1 MATPPSCWLLRPASA
16 AAEMVVLGAFA
27 VGLVL
32 GLAGWWATRPVLA
45 VPALQRT
52 NYRDAALPTAAGLII
67 VLAVVAAQGVVILAH
82 AGGWSFETD
91 TADSRAMVLILALGL
106 GFLGLLDDLAGA
118 GQSGGFRGHLS
129 ALAKGRLTTG
139 SLKLFGGAA
148 VGVLAVAGPRSG
160 SIGRILLDAAL
171 VALCANL
178 ANLFDRAPGRT
189 LKVGLAGFLVLV
201 MATQAPSE
209 LAGVA
214 LVMGAAAAL
223 LVPDLREELMLG
235 DVGANVIG
243 GVLGLGLV
251 LVAAPEVR
259 TIALVLV
266 AALNLASEAVSFSR
280 VIDATP
286 PLRALDRAGRR
297 PSGTL

>member
-1 MATPPSCWLLRPASA
+1 MPPSCSPPRRASA
-16 AAEMVVLGAFA
+16 VVDVADLVAFT

-52 NYRDAALPTAAGLII
+52 NYRDATLPTAAGLVV
-67 VLAVVAAQGVVILAH
+67 VLAAVAAQGVVILAD
-82 AGGWSFETD
+82 AGGWSLQPA
-91 TADSRAMVLILALGL
+91 TADTRAMVLVAVLGL

-118 GQSGGFRGHLS
+118 GESGGFRGHLA
-129 ALAKGRLTTG
+129 ALARGRLTTG
-139 SLKLFGGAA
+139 SLKLFGGGA

-178 ANLFDRAPGRT
+178 ANLLDRAPGRT
-189 LKVGLAGFLVLV
+189 LKVGLLGFAVLV
-201 MATQAPSE
+201 ACTGAPPE

-214 LVMGAAAAL
+214 LVLGAATAL

-235 DVGANVIG
+235 DVGANVVG

-251 LVAAPEVR
+251 LVTAPEVR
-259 TIALVLV
+259 TVALVVV
-266 AALNLASEAVSFSR
+266 AALNLASEGVSFSR

-286 PLRALDRAGRR
+286 PLRALDRVGRR
-297 PSGTL
+297 PRGTM

>member
-1 MATPPSCWLLRPASA
+1 MID
-16 AAEMVVLGAFA
+16 LGAFA

-45 VPALQRT
+45 IPALART
-52 NYRDAALPTAAGLII
+52 NYRNATLPTAAGLII
-67 VLAVVAAQGVVILAH
+67 VLAVVAAQGSVILAH
-82 AGGWSFETD
+82 AGGWSFETE
-91 TADSRAMVLILALGL
+91 TADTRAMVLTLVLGL
-106 GFLGLLDDLAGA
+106 GFLGLLDDLAGT
-118 GQSGGFRGHLS
+118 GQSGGFRGHLR

-189 LKVGLAGFLVLV
+189 LKIGLAGFLVLAV
-201 MATQAPSE
+201 ATQAPPE

-235 DVGANVIG
+235 DVGANVVG

-251 LVAAPEVR
+251 LVVAPEVR
-259 TIALVLV
+259 TAALVLV

>member
-1 MATPPSCWLLRPASA
+1 MT
-16 AAEMVVLGAFA
+16 VVGAFG

-45 VPALQRT
+45 IPALQRT
-52 NYRDAALPTAAGLII
+52 NYRDHRLPTAAGLVV
-67 VLAVVAAQGVVILAH
+67 VLTVIAAQGVVILAD
-82 AGGWSFETD
+82 AGGWSFD
-91 TADSRAMVLILALGL
+91 PATADTRAMVLVAALGL

-129 ALAKGRLTTG
+129 ALARGHLTTG
-139 SLKLFGGAA
+139 SLKLFGGGA

-189 LKVGLAGFLVLV
+189 LKVALVGFVVLAA
-201 MATQAPSE
+201 ATQAPPE

-223 LVPDLREELMLG
+223 LVPDLREELMIG
-235 DVGANVIG
+235 DVGANVVG
-243 GVLGLGLV
+243 GVLGLALV
-251 LVAAPEVR
+251 LSTAPEVR
-259 TIALVLV
+259 TVALVVV
-266 AALNLASEAVSFSR
+266 AGLNLASEVVSFSR

-297 PSGTL
+297 PGGTL

>member
-1 MATPPSCWLLRPASA
+1 MHVA
-16 AAEMVVLGAFA
+16 VAFA
-27 VGLVL
+27 VGLAL
-32 GLAGWWATRPVLA
+32 GLVGWWSTRPVLA
-45 VPALQRT
+45 IPALERT
-52 NYRDAALPTAAGLII
+52 NYRDHTLPTAGGLVL
-67 VLAVVAAQGVVILAH
+67 VLAAIAAQGVVALAD
-82 AGGWSFETD
+82 AAGWSYEPGS
-91 TADSRAMVLILALGL
+91 AAVRAQVLVLVLGL

-118 GQSGGFRGHLS
+118 GQSGGFRGHLT
-129 ALAKGRLTTG
+129 ALARGRLTTG

-148 VGVLAVAGPRSG
+148 VGVVVVAGPRAG

-178 ANLFDRAPGRT
+178 GNLLDRAPGRT
-189 LKVGLAGFLVLV
+189 LKVGLVGFVVLAA
-201 MATQAPSE
+201 ATSAPAS
-209 LAGVA
+209 LAAVA

-235 DVGANVIG
+235 DVGANVVG

-259 TIALVLV
+259 TVALVVV

-280 VIDATP
+280 VIDRTP

-297 PSGTL
+297 RGGTL

>member
-1 MATPPSCWLLRPASA
+1 MA
-16 AAEMVVLGAFA
+16 VVGGFA

-45 VPALQRT
+45 IPALQRA
-52 NYRDAALPTAAGLII
+52 NYRDHRLPTAAGLVI
-67 VLAVVAAQGVVILAH
+67 VLTVIAAQGVAILAD
-82 AGGWSFETD
+82 AGGWSFDPDRAD
-91 TADSRAMVLILALGL
+91 TRAMVLVAVLGL

-129 ALAKGRLTTG
+129 ALARGRLTTG
-139 SLKLFGGAA
+139 SLKLFGGGA

-189 LKVGLAGFLVLV
+189 LKVALVGFVALAA
-201 MATQAPSE
+201 ATGARPE

-214 LVMGAAAAL
+214 LVMGAATAL
-223 LVPDLREELMLG
+223 LVPDLREELMIG
-235 DVGANVIG
+235 DVGANVVG
-243 GVLGLGLV
+243 GVLGLALV
-251 LVAAPEVR
+251 LATAPEVR
-259 TIALVLV
+259 TVALVVV
-266 AALNLASEAVSFSR
+266 AALNLASEVVSFSK
-280 VIDATP
+280 VIDAAP
-286 PLRALDRAGRR
+286 PLRALDRVGRR
-297 PSGTL
+297 PGGTL

>member
-1 MATPPSCWLLRPASA
+1 MT
-16 AAEMVVLGAFA
+16 VVGAFG

-45 VPALQRT
+45 IPALQRT
-52 NYRDAALPTAAGLII
+52 NYRDHRLPTAAGLVI
-67 VLAVVAAQGVVILAH
+67 VLTVIAAQGVVILAD
-82 AGGWSFETD
+82 AGGWSFD
-91 TADSRAMVLILALGL
+91 PATADTRAMVLVAALGL

-129 ALAKGRLTTG
+129 ALARGHLTTG
-139 SLKLFGGAA
+139 SLKLFGGGA

-189 LKVGLAGFLVLV
+189 LKVALVGFVVLAA
-201 MATQAPSE
+201 ATQAPPE

-223 LVPDLREELMLG
+223 LVPDLREELMIG
-235 DVGANVIG
+235 DVGANVVG
-243 GVLGLGLV
+243 GVLGLALV
-251 LVAAPEVR
+251 LSTAPEVR
-259 TIALVLV
+259 TVALVVV
-266 AALNLASEAVSFSR
+266 AGLNLASEVVSFSR

-297 PSGTL
+297 PGGTL